1 VAQTQNEHLTS
12 EQLSASLDK
21 QLSPQEQ
28 AVFDAHIASCQQ
40 CQHRLADFRLA
51 ATLLH
56 ALPQEAVPRS
66 FVLPTS
72 VSLGANQATPQKST
86 ITPLPLRRPRQNTAL
101 RRSIRI
107 ISTLAAVLALCFI
120 ISGMLPFL
128 ISGSGYSASTSS
140 GTSSSGGSTTLGPE
154 HPSATASGAEQP
166 NRVLQQGEATAK
178 AQATATAQA
187 RTPAS
192 TASPA
197 PNNNHATN
205 PNTGNVPFPTMD
217 LSQPATRLGIGIVV
231 LALSIIILILT
242 RRRRVVTP

>member
-40 CQHRLADFRLA
+40 CQHKLADLRLTA
-51 ATLLH
+51 SLLH
-56 ALPQEAVPRS
+56 ALPEMEVPRS
-66 FVLPTS
+66 FMLPISVSIASDSPTS
-72 VSLGANQATPQKST
+72 QKAP
-86 ITPLPLRRPRQNTAL
+86 ITPLPLRRPMQNSAL

-120 ISGMLPFL
+120 ISGMVPFV
-128 ISGSGYSASTSS
+128 ISGSGYSATTSS
-140 GTSSSGGSTTLGPE
+140 GAGTTLGSE
-154 HPSATASGAEQP
+154 HPSATASGVEQP
-166 NRVLQQGEATAK
+166 NHVLQKGGATAN

-197 PNNNHATN
+197 PNNNQSTN
-205 PNTGNVPFPTMD
+205 PNTGNITLPAID
-217 LSQPATRLGIGIVV
+217 LSQPAIRIGIGIVV

-242 RRRRVVTP
+242 RRRRGALP